1 MESESLLTNKILKN
15 GFDTSHHTS
24 CLLYSTP
31 YSLAGWL
38 YCSLHLPLSTPE
50 SQRPV
55 RLSTAATRPIS
66 SLLIAPCP
74 HL

>member
-1 MESESLLTNKILKN
+1 MILETFNDLLSFTCHFYNHRFII
-15 GFDTSHHTS
+15 
-24 CLLYSTP
+24 CYLL
-31 YSLAGWL
+31 YSLAGCL

>member
-1 MESESLLTNKILKN
+1 MIYLSSFTYYFYNHRFIT
-15 GFDTSHHTS
+15 F
-24 CLLYSTP
+24 CLLHSTL
-31 YSLAGWL
+31 YSLAGCL
-38 YCSLHLPLSTPE
+38 YCSLHLTLSTPE

-66 SLLIAPCP
+66 SLLIAPWP

>member
-1 MESESLLTNKILKN
+1 MGIMS
-15 GFDTSHHTS
+15 GFTF
-24 CLLYSTP
+24 CLLPPPP
-31 YSLAGWL
+31 YSLAGCL

-66 SLLIAPCP
+66 SLLIAPWP

>member
-1 MESESLLTNKILKN
+1 MGLTHHILLAP
-15 GFDTSHHTS
+15 
-24 CLLYSTP
+24 P